1 MEVLTICDFRF
12 KNSWVYV
19 ILLLSYLHQSYP
31 VLGNQ
36 LANLMLL
43 FYPTQLPDF
52 FSEIIGYFKHTH
64 VGSIFTSVG

>member
-1 MEVLTICDFRF
+1 MEVLTICDSLF

-19 ILLLSYLHQSYP
+19 ILLYYLHQSYP

-43 FYPTQLPDF
+43 FYPTQLLDLF
-52 FSEIIGYFKHTH
+52 L
-64 VGSIFTSVG
+64 